1 MSSYYPPFV
10 MLYFAAMS
18 FHETTLTDVD
28 KRVLSVIRDNW
39 REMINRVRS
48 IQALVRFLELI
59 HCESTL
65 VVE

>member
-1 MSSYYPPFV
+1 
-10 MLYFAAMS
+10 MS

-39 REMINRVRS
+39 REMINRVRFV
-48 IQALVRFLELI
+48 QASVRSLELI